1 MPSIRLI
8 VGLGNPGPRYTDTRH
23 NMGARCV
30 RAFARR
36 FAIPL
41 VHEGKFQ
48 GELGRGRIADHDV
61 RLLLPATYMNLSGDA
76 VGAVARFYKIEA
88 VEILVAYDE
97 VAFEPG
103 VVKLKTAG
111 GTNGHNGV
119 RSVIA
124 GLGNDPGFHRLR
136 IGVGHPGDKDQLTA
150 YLTSVRMPASER
162 ALAESACNI
171 SDAVIDDLISVNMN
185 KAMNQL
191 HAPEED

>member
-111 GTNGHNGV
+111 GYK
-119 RSVIA
+119 RSQRRPQRHRRA
-124 GLGNDPGFHRLR
+124 RQRPGISPFENRR
-136 IGVGHPGDKDQLTA
+136 G
-150 YLTSVRMPASER
+150 TSW
-162 ALAESACNI
+162 
-171 SDAVIDDLISVNMN
+171 
-185 KAMNQL
+185 
-191 HAPEED
+191 